1 MFCRN
6 PWRIRWVLER
16 EKKVCYYAGDYPLV
30 SKTSYLIKELVMKT
44 LRFIPC
50 AVMSFLLLNS
60 SVMGQDEPKKTDDG
74 AAKLT
79 KQFEALATE
88 LEEDLDD
95 LSDPLAAYAAEIKA
109 QEKKVAELT
118 KKHGADSKQAKRAAK
133 TLAEQKAN
141 LAAATEI
148 VEDPQLEAGET
159 DPLAAYAD
167 EIKKLEKRLASL
179 VKKNGEDNKQ
189 VKRAQQVL
197 ARKKENLANLIDF
210 VDDDPAADLL
220 TADPLAAYAAE
231 VKVLEKKLAE
241 VSKKSGKES
250 KEAKQLAKALSEAK
264 ASLAELNDPG
274 DSPDVRIAELASRIA
289 KCKDPKQKKELEAKL
304 SKLKELLPQLN
315 LGETE
320 LPEKK

>member
-1 MFCRN
+1 
-6 PWRIRWVLER
+6 
-16 EKKVCYYAGDYPLV
+16 
-30 SKTSYLIKELVMKT
+30 MKT

-50 AVMSFLLLNS
+50 AVMLLMSFLLLNS
-60 SVMGQDEPKKTDDG
+60 SVLGQDEPKKTDDG

-148 VEDPQLEAGET
+148 VEDPEIEAGET

-197 ARKKENLANLIDF
+197 ARKKENLANLINF
-210 VDDDPAADLL
+210 VDDNPAADLL

-231 VKVLEKKLAE
+231 VKALEKKLAE
-241 VSKKSGKES
+241 VSKKSGKDS
-250 KEAKQLAKALSEAK
+250 KEAKQLAKALSAAK
-264 ASLAELNDPG
+264 ASLATANDPG